1 MGFGLRIETG
11 AEKTTF
17 IVKIFDIIQQVQDNV
32 IHVKVDEQQME
43 DNTRK

>member
-17 IVKIFDIIQQVQDNV
+17 IVKIFDIIQQVQDSG
-32 IHVKVDEQQME
+32 IHLKVGEQQME
-43 DNTRK
+43 DHTRK